1 VVNHVAVGTDA
12 ESRPDFAASIYAG
25 LAEQVE
31 VPLDAPPLFIAY
43 AVDDPLMNGAVDVV
57 ALFDA
62 WRKAGRPVEFH
73 AYERGGH
80 GFGMRSR
87 NSTSDDWID
96 ALGKWMVLH
105 DLLPR
110 PQ

>member
-1 VVNHVAVGTDA
+1 MSYDA

-25 LAEQVE
+25 LAEQVA
-31 VPLDAPPLFIAY
+31 VPPDAPPLFIAY

-57 ALFDA
+57 SLFDA

-80 GFGMRSR
+80 GFGMSAQ

-96 ALGKWMVLH
+96 ALGEWMALH
-105 DLLPR
+105 DLLPKQR
-110 PQ
+110 